1 MFCRCLCIVW
11 AWVVLCLGVAFG
23 EEVPISAEEI
33 VQRMAEA
40 ADTLRDYR
48 CRFVKWERIEGALR
62 KETIRYLYRRST
74 SCGDTTG
81 KMIRMEWVTPHKG
94 QVAVYRNGRM
104 WAKRGGILRW
114 LSLELDPHS
123 DLAKGGS
130 RHAIDES
137 DLPDVIR
144 RMRENR
150 TCVKGV
156 LSVLHVEQKGNRRI
170 YEVEFLSQDEP
181 GKGYSY
187 RAKLW
192 VDSELGLPIR
202 AEYYDWEDRLF
213 ERFLYEDLEV
223 NVGIEEERFKL

>member
-1 MFCRCLCIVW
+1 MPHKHLTM
-11 AWVVLCLGVAFG
+11 VVVGALFWWGVALG
-23 EEVPISAEEI
+23 EERSISAEQI
-33 VQRMAEA
+33 LQRMTEA

-48 CRFVKWERIEGALR
+48 CRFVKCERIEGVLR
-62 KETIRYLYRRST
+62 EETMRYFFKRST
-74 SCGDTTG
+74 SCEEPTG
-81 KMIRMEWVTPHKG
+81 KLIRMEWITPHEG
-94 QVAVYRNGRM
+94 QVAVYRNGKM
-104 WAKRGGILRW
+104 WARRGGMLKW
-114 LSLELDPHS
+114 LTLKLDPHS
-123 DLAKGGS
+123 DLAKGES

-144 RMRENR
+144 RMRTNIA
-150 TCVKGV
+150 CVKGV
-156 LSVLHVEQKGNRRI
+156 LSVLNVERKGNRTV
-170 YEVEFLSQDEP
+170 YEVQFLSRDKP

-192 VDSELGLPIR
+192 IDLELGLPLR

>member
-1 MFCRCLCIVW
+1 M
-11 AWVVLCLGVAFG
+11 WVVLCLGGTFW
-23 EEVPISAEEI
+23 EEAPISGEEI
-33 VQRMAEA
+33 VQRMTEA

-48 CRFVKWERIEGALR
+48 CRFVKLERIEGALR
-62 KETIRYLYRRST
+62 KETIRYFYKRST

-81 KMIRMEWVTPHKG
+81 KMIRMEWVTPHEG

-104 WAKRGGILRW
+104 WAKRGGLLGW
-114 LSLELDPHS
+114 LTLELDPHS

-144 RMRENR
+144 RMRKNMA
-150 TCVKGV
+150 CVKGV

-170 YEVEFLSQDEP
+170 YEVEFLSQDGS

-202 AEYYDWEDRLF
+202 TEYYDWEDRLF

-223 NVGIEEERFKL
+223 NVGIGEERFKL